1 MMAHK
6 HGDEVGL
13 LSMANPSQLRETIT
27 HKGPKKTSILDIPR
41 KTHASE
47 SLDNLTST
55 LEELKSGC
63 VQSYMYGKRKAFSMQ
78 PPLLTIF
85 CNDLIEISYLS
96 EDRVEVYKVTSFNQ
110 QEILPMD
117 FNEALLELE
126 KKRDEKAA
134 NLGYS
139 EAKRDYLIAQGR
151 RKFEL
156 FSHKE

>member
-1 MMAHK
+1 
-6 HGDEVGL
+6 
-13 LSMANPSQLRETIT
+13 
-27 HKGPKKTSILDIPR
+27 
-41 KTHASE
+41 
-47 SLDNLTST
+47 
-55 LEELKSGC
+55 
-63 VQSYMYGKRKAFSMQ
+63 
-78 PPLLTIF
+78 
-85 CNDLIEISYLS
+85 
-96 EDRVEVYKVTSFNQ
+96 
-110 QEILPMD
+110 MD